1 MPTLSYCKSVNNCS
15 PNLLHFKVARNE
27 KLYFGPFFL
36 ALRFG
41 PALHICLFILHN
53 AHHALPCFLPT
64 PCSAFA
70 LSAFDMSPCPA
81 LSCHVFPCPVFYCPA
96 LPAKSPISGRSDRK
110 VLRLIYIY
118 NIYIYRLNSS
128 GIMIPGS
135 ANCSALSA
143 PIWSCFLGF
152 KYDQTTVPDCRV
164 LLLNFTS
171 KPLKNIQIY

>member
-81 LSCHVFPCPVFYCPA
+81 MSSPA
-96 LPAKSPISGRSDRK
+96 LSSTALSSPALSANSPISGRSDRK
-110 VLRLIYIY
+110 VLRLIYRC
-118 NIYIYRLNSS
+118 IYRYRHFGHFLIHFAALTVTDTKQMASIWTSRFEDLSLN
-128 GIMIPGS
+128 
-135 ANCSALSA
+135 CD
-143 PIWSCFLGF
+143 LG
-152 KYDQTTVPDCRV
+152 
-164 LLLNFTS
+164 
-171 KPLKNIQIY
+171 

>member
-70 LSAFDMSPCPA
+70 LSAFNMSPCPA
-81 LSCHVFPCPVFYCPA
+81 LSCHVFPALSSTALSSPA
-96 LPAKSPISGRSDRK
+96 LTANSPISGRSDRK

-118 NIYIYRLNSS
+118 IYRYTYIYREDAFVSY
-128 GIMIPGS
+128 IK
-135 ANCSALSA
+135 LSVV
-143 PIWSCFLGF
+143 SV
-152 KYDQTTVPDCRV
+152 K
-164 LLLNFTS
+164 
-171 KPLKNIQIY
+171 

>member
-70 LSAFDMSPCPA
+70 LSAFDMSPALHCPAMSSPA
-81 LSCHVFPCPVFYCPA
+81 LSSTALSSPA
-96 LPAKSPISGRSDRK
+96 LPANSPISGRSDRK
-110 VLRLIYIY
+110 VLRLIYR
-118 NIYIYRLNSS
+118 YRHFGHFLTHF
-128 GIMIPGS
+128 
-135 ANCSALSA
+135 AALSVTDTKQMVT
-143 PIWSCFLGF
+143 IWTSRFEDLSLNCVLG
-152 KYDQTTVPDCRV
+152 
-164 LLLNFTS
+164 
-171 KPLKNIQIY
+171 

>member
-36 ALRFG
+36 ALRYG

-64 PCSAFA
+64 PCSELLLLCPLLICPPA
-70 LSAFDMSPCPA
+70 LPCLAMSSPA
-81 LSCHVFPCPVFYCPA
+81 LSSTALSSPA
-96 LPAKSPISGRSDRK
+96 LPANSPISGRSDRK

-118 NIYIYRLNSS
+118 
-128 GIMIPGS
+128 
-135 ANCSALSA
+135 
-143 PIWSCFLGF
+143 
-152 KYDQTTVPDCRV
+152 VV
-164 LLLNFTS
+164 
-171 KPLKNIQIY
+171 

>member
-81 LSCHVFPCPVFYCPA
+81 MSCHVLPCLPLPCLLLPCPL
-96 LPAKSPISGRSDRK
+96 LPC
-110 VLRLIYIY
+110 LQTLQ
-118 NIYIYRLNSS
+118 
-128 GIMIPGS
+128 
-135 ANCSALSA
+135 
-143 PIWSCFLGF
+143 FLAEA
-152 KYDQTTVPDCRV
+152 TVRFCD
-164 LLLNFTS
+164 
-171 KPLKNIQIY
+171 

>member
-53 AHHALPCFLPT
+53 AHRPSCPAFCPRPTLLLLCPLLICPPALPCP
-64 PCSAFA
+64 A
-70 LSAFDMSPCPA
+70 MSSPA
-81 LSCHVFPCPVFYCPA
+81 LSSTALSSPA
-96 LPAKSPISGRSDRK
+96 LLANSPISGRSDRK

-118 NIYIYRLNSS
+118 RYIYLYIYSGKTLLCLILN
-128 GIMIPGS
+128 
-135 ANCSALSA
+135 CLSF
-143 PIWSCFLGF
+143 P
-152 KYDQTTVPDCRV
+152 
-164 LLLNFTS
+164 
-171 KPLKNIQIY
+171 

>member
-41 PALHICLFILHN
+41 PALHICLSILHN

-70 LSAFDMSPCPA
+70 LSAFDMSPYSDPVLPCLP
-81 LSCHVFPCPVFYCPA
+81 LPCLQLPCPL
-96 LPAKSPISGRSDRK
+96 LPCLQTLQFLAEATVRFCDW
-110 VLRLIYIY
+110 Y
-118 NIYIYRLNSS
+118 IYIYRYRHFGHFLTHF
-128 GIMIPGS
+128 
-135 ANCSALSA
+135 AALSVTDTKQMVT
-143 PIWSCFLGF
+143 IWTSRFEDLS
-152 KYDQTTVPDCRV
+152 
-164 LLLNFTS
+164 LNCDLS
-171 KPLKNIQIY
+171 

>member
-1 MPTLSYCKSVNNCS
+1 MPTLSYCKSLNNCS

-27 KLYFGPFFL
+27 KLYFGPFVL

-81 LSCHVFPCPVFYCPA
+81 LSCTQRNKNFRETRILNLCYYYMKYLNYRETLYSMYDHYSSLILFQKEAEQKSTRTIRFRVTKTPLWNSFRTVLPCHVPGPLLPC
-96 LPAKSPISGRSDRK
+96 K
-110 VLRLIYIY
+110 
-118 NIYIYRLNSS
+118 
-128 GIMIPGS
+128 
-135 ANCSALSA
+135 LS
-143 PIWSCFLGF
+143 
-152 KYDQTTVPDCRV
+152 
-164 LLLNFTS
+164 NFWP
-171 KPLKNIQIY
+171 KRP

>member
-15 PNLLHFKVARNE
+15 PNLLHFIVARNE

-41 PALHICLFILHN
+41 PALHICLLILHN

-81 LSCHVFPCPVFYCPA
+81 LSCHVFPALSSTALSSPA
-96 LPAKSPISGRSDRK
+96 LPANSPISGRSDRK
-110 VLRLIYIY
+110 VLRLIYYITIY
-118 NIYIYRLNSS
+118 TISLYILYHYLYYIYY
-128 GIMIPGS
+128 ITIYT
-135 ANCSALSA
+135 
-143 PIWSCFLGF
+143 I
-152 KYDQTTVPDCRV
+152 
-164 LLLNFTS
+164 LLYILYHY
-171 KPLKNIQIY
+171 I

>member
-70 LSAFDMSPCPA
+70 LSAFDLSLCHDLSCTVLPALFPVRSCPA
-81 LSCHVFPCPVFYCPA
+81 N
-96 LPAKSPISGRSDRK
+96 SPISGRSDRK

-118 NIYIYRLNSS
+118 L
-128 GIMIPGS
+128 GAGKCPG
-135 ANCSALSA
+135 
-143 PIWSCFLGF
+143 
-152 KYDQTTVPDCRV
+152 
-164 LLLNFTS
+164 
-171 KPLKNIQIY
+171 PLCDRNN